1 MTARAEAGFTLLE
14 MLVALAVLS
23 LGALALLNLA
33 GENTRQAG
41 AVESRLFAGIVAEN
55 QAVEAL
61 TAPVPPALGQA
72 SGETIAGGQPW
83 RWTRRVSRTAD
94 PAVLRI
100 DVRVA
105 ARPGGPTAG
114 EVTVFRGAP

>member
-1 MTARAEAGFTLLE
+1 MTARADQGFTLLE

-41 AVESRLFAGIVAEN
+41 AVESRLFAGVVAEN
-55 QAVEAL
+55 RAVEAL
-61 TAPVPPALGQA
+61 TAAAPPALGREA
-72 SGETIAGGQPW
+72 GVEAAGGQSW
-83 RWTRRVSRTAD
+83 RWVRTVGRTAD

-105 ARPGGPTAG
+105 GPAGRTAG
-114 EVTVFRGAP
+114 EVTVFRGTP

>member
-55 QAVEAL
+55 QAIEAL
-61 TAPVPPALGQA
+61 TAPAPPALGQA
-72 SGETIAGGQPW
+72 SGVASAGGQAW

-94 PAVLRI
+94 PAILRI

-105 ARPGGPTAG
+105 ARPGALTAG
-114 EVTVFRGAP
+114 EVTVFRGRP

>member
-1 MTARAEAGFTLLE
+1 MIAPAERGFTLLE
-14 MLVALAVLS
+14 MLVAMAVLS

-41 AVESRLFAGIVAEN
+41 AVETRLFASMVAEN
-55 QAVEAL
+55 RAIEAL
-61 TAPVPPALGQA
+61 TSAAPPALGQA
-72 SGETIAGGQPW
+72 DGVDEMALQRW

-94 PAVLRI
+94 PGLLRI

-105 ARPGGPTAG
+105 GPQGGRTVG
-114 EVTVFRGAP
+114 EVTVFRGPA

>member
-105 ARPGGPTAG
+105 ARLGGPTAG
-114 EVTVFRGAP
+114 EVAVFRGAP

>member
-33 GENTRQAG
+33 GESTRQAG
-41 AVESRLFAGIVAEN
+41 AVESRLFAGVVAEN
-55 QAVEAL
+55 QAIEAL
-61 TAPVPPALGQA
+61 TAPMPPALGQA
-72 SGETIAGGQPW
+72 SGEATAGGQAW

-114 EVTVFRGAP
+114 EVTVFRGQP